1 MCPCPIVTIVL
12 PVFNGERYLEQSINS
27 CIAQT
32 FVDWELIVVDDA
44 STDNTSNIIDRF
56 VEVDGRIIKHRH
68 NENKKLPGALN
79 SGFSLSRGTYLTWT
93 SDDNLY
99 RPEALAEMVSFLEQH
114 REFSV
119 VYADYQVI
127 DENGTSLNLF
137 SVPPP
142 EELVLC
148 NAIGACF
155 LYRRAVH
162 ELLNGYDE
170 SRFLV
175 EDYDFWLRASQ
186 RFRIAPPLHMV
197 LYDYRIHGKTLTARR
212 GYEIQN
218 ALILLLAR
226 HLPVMGWAGRR
237 KVAQGYSWLGD
248 ATTSNGLYTWGWFY
262 YFMATLKWPSATR
275 LIYLLKT
282 SIYIF
287 KKKYINISVYFF
299 EKNS

>member
-1 MCPCPIVTIVL
+1 MISIVL
-12 PVFNGERYLEQSINS
+12 PVFNGERYLEQAINS

-32 FVDWELIVVDDA
+32 FVDWELIIVDDA
-44 STDNTSNIIDRF
+44 STDSTSDIIDKF
-56 VEVDGRIIKHRH
+56 VKTDSRITKVK
-68 NENKKLPGALN
+68 NEENKKLPGSLN
-79 SGFSLSRGTYLTWT
+79 AGFACARGAYLTWT

-99 RPEALAEMVSFLEQH
+99 RPEALAVMVSFLEQH

-127 DENGTSLNLF
+127 DENGTSLRRF

-155 LYRRAVH
+155 LYRRTIH
-162 ELLNGYDE
+162 EALNGYDE

-186 RFRIAPPLHMV
+186 RFRIAPPLPTV
-197 LYDYRIHGKTLTARR
+197 LYDYRIHGKTLTAMR

-226 HLPVMGWAGRR
+226 HLPEMGWAGRR
-237 KVAQGYSWLGD
+237 KVAQGYAWLGD
-248 ATTSNGLYTWGWFY
+248 ATISNGLSNWGWFY
-262 YFMATLKWPSATR
+262 YFMATLKWPSMAR
-275 LIYLLKT
+275 LIYLLKIT
-282 SIYIF
+282 VYF
-287 KKKYINISVYFF
+287 LKKKLLGSC
-299 EKNS
+299 

>member
-1 MCPCPIVTIVL
+1 MCPMVSIVL

-27 CIAQT
+27 CIAQS
-32 FVDWELIVVDDA
+32 FVDWELIIVDDA
-44 STDNTSNIIDRF
+44 STDSTSNIIDEF
-56 VEVDGRIIKHRH
+56 AKIDSRISKLRH
-68 NENKKLPGALN
+68 KENKKLPGALN
-79 SGFSLSRGTYLTWT
+79 SGFALARGAYLTWT

-127 DENGTSLNLF
+127 DENGTSLNRF

-162 ELLNGYDE
+162 DLLNGYDE

-186 RFRIAPPLHMV
+186 RFRIAPPLHTV

-226 HLPVMGWAGRR
+226 HLPAMGWVGRR
-237 KVAQGYSWLGD
+237 KVAEGYAWLGD
-248 ATTSNGLYTWGWFY
+248 ASTSNGLSNWGWFY
-262 YFMATLKWPSATR
+262 YFMAALKWPSAAR
-275 LIYLLKT
+275 LIYLLKV
-282 SIYIF
+282 SIYF
-287 KKKYINISVYFF
+287 SKKYLVSSIYKINRT
-299 EKNS
+299 